1 MLTISHKALSINFSS
16 RSPIPWHHHIF
27 IIYFS
32 SLFAVLMLCT
42 WYLNILFFQRS
53 DKSDSICDSDSFC
66 FPITLCCTESHPNT
80 HTFTQSTHN
89 TQKNCWWIDQKAY
102 KHVHQKEKI
111 VPLNGIRWK
120 KKSFFV
126 RSWNREENGEKNAGL
141 LRYDNR
147 KILSHDIKTSS
158 YSIEKRQTHR
168 NGFTIDPSSFSSA
181 PLSLFRSAKI
191 RWAAQLS
198 SGFSFERNK
207 NDCSLSIFFSLFQCK
222 FRARREYYITA
233 WVDSKSVKCYSLGV
247 IPRFESRLPG
257 IGSGR

>member
-1 MLTISHKALSINFSS
+1 MLYRVISKHT
-16 RSPIPWHHHIF
+16 HI
-27 IIYFS
+27 
-32 SLFAVLMLCT
+32 
-42 WYLNILFFQRS
+42 
-53 DKSDSICDSDSFC
+53 
-66 FPITLCCTESHPNT
+66 HPEN
-80 HTFTQSTHN
+80 STN
-89 TQKNCWWIDQKAY
+89 DTQKNCWWVDQKAY
-102 KHVHQKEKI
+102 KHVHQKEKCAI
-111 VPLNGIRWK
+111 EWDPLKEKVEGK
-120 KKSFFV
+120 M
-126 RSWNREENGEKNAGL
+126 GEKIAGL

-181 PLSLFRSAKI
+181 PFSLFRSAKI

-222 FRARREYYITA
+222 FRARREHYITA
-233 WVDSKSVKCYSLGV
+233 WVDSRSVNCYSLGV
-247 IPRFESRLPG
+247 IPGFESRPPG

>member
-102 KHVHQKEKI
+102 KHVHQKEKCAI
-111 VPLNGIRWK
+111 EWDPLKEKVEGK
-120 KKSFFV
+120 M
-126 RSWNREENGEKNAGL
+126 GEKNAGL

-168 NGFTIDPSSFSSA
+168 NGFTIDPSSFSRRSVFFISFSENS
-181 PLSLFRSAKI
+181 LSCT
-191 RWAAQLS
+191 AQL
-198 SGFSFERNK
+198 GFFVWEK
-207 NDCSLSIFFSLFQCK
+207 
-222 FRARREYYITA
+222 
-233 WVDSKSVKCYSLGV
+233 
-247 IPRFESRLPG
+247 
-257 IGSGR
+257 